1 MLTLSMD
8 SRPHITANLGYK
20 TQLYFIPV
28 FWSNRD
34 RYVMY
39 YALQLHTKYSISPS
53 DFGSKALVPACPPAF
68 RSQGSLGWKISNQ
81 GGLALILNKCF
92 QQFVSIS
99 IKIFA
104 SFSIITF
111 FLLDMCSSAFWAS
124 HHTQSFS
131 AKENSLALFPKTWR
145 LWSHKQVWELHLP
158 SIVSQ
163 CWATDLWWQ
172 RMCLQRDWPR
182 IDGWRLAQIKSFS
195 TLKQSKAKPPPDPKH
210 DPPISCLGPT
220 MCNWIVLWRE

>member
-111 FLLDMCSSAFWAS
+111 FCWTCVALLSEHLITPSLFLLKKTAWL
-124 HHTQSFS
+124 FS
-131 AKENSLALFPKTWR
+131 
-145 LWSHKQVWELHLP
+145 
-158 SIVSQ
+158 
-163 CWATDLWWQ
+163 Q
-172 RMCLQRDWPR
+172 RPEGYD
-182 IDGWRLAQIKSFS
+182 
-195 TLKQSKAKPPPDPKH
+195 
-210 DPPISCLGPT
+210 PISKYESYISLP
-220 MCNWIVLWRE
+220 